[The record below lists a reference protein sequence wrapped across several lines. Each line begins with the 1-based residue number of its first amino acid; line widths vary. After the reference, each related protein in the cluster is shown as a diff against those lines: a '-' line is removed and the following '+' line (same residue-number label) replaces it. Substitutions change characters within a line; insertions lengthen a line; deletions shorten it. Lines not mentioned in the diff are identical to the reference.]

1 MNRTLEFRS
10 SDAPVPKTRR
20 LSLRSKSSFDCS
32 FELWDENYFSVER
45 KISQLEGVHY
55 AAFNINKV
63 KRDNSPELVNLIED
77 QQVTC
82 LDADNPDN
90 WVVRIHPVLQH
101 VNSLHKQIKKDNTQS
116 DSQIIDEKDYMND
129 LVEVNIPNSQEL
141 QRTSED
147 IRKIGRVK
155 AVYLTRNLKSAQRG
169 KRNPRESFRE
179 DVISFSNKQ
188 QESRMKLRYTLT
200 ELCDTELE
208 YSRAL
213 RQLSDVLDSL
223 NGKIILNGPDNSEKI
238 LDYPKSIHDNIK
250 GLQYTLKRII
260 EFCGMFLEKLPLY
273 SSDPGKS
280 AECFTKTP
288 YRWYDYTIFF
298 IHLNYFINDLLQIT
312 TQNIEILFS
321 LSNTN
326 SIETSTILMNNS
338 IDCSSFNQFN
348 SISIRNLL
356 EFLNLPRKRLN
367 IYNGLLKDLI
377 RYITND
383 HSSSLNNL
391 ELAMIYINRAQRCS
405 EEFIHF
411 WLKVDVNFNELFNI
425 NNLNEN
431 RLLLFDDCIPP
442 PIIRITDIKI
452 GQHKNI
458 QLDQNEMK
466 MERLILLPDHLLSLK
481 NVNEENSVYC
491 WKVTRVINLDE
502 LRVGEYGNDGND
514 ETSFE
519 LWNISG
525 EAPIKLI
532 FRITCP
538 NIISRNAWVEDIR
551 YAIKEKLHNSI
562 ESANISKSIVESHI
576 EAYWNSKKR
585 FSGIMELSPCPSE
598 SINEMYFDAIENI
611 QQINSQNIHTTQ
623 LSHIEKCEVIK
634 TSFNQKSTS
643 SSSYYTAE
651 EPIDENE
658 KDQSPSTKL
667 FESYSTLDG
676 VQTPFSEDQQSLA
689 DFQMSPENRGN
700 QTQQI
705 TTTSTNSTGTD
716 TCAKQLT
723 VNAGEQI
730 QFNASFTITGP
741 VAYETTWYMNGAPM
755 KPDIGAEMIL
765 SDRDT
770 RLLISNADPLI
781 HSGTYS
787 CRCRLFEGTET
798 AVYFC
803 VNILTA
809 KLDQNNTNDN
819 ESDQLKL
826 TNFMQTN
833 VFNPITKEL
842 DLPIGKLLEIQ
853 VKIDEETALKLMNN
867 SKENI
872 QVNWYQN
879 STLIEPSSTCEMLKI
894 NDQFILRSTTN
905 HLQPDKL
912 YNYTCILRLPEN
924 SSMSPAP
931 SITIPVSFHCP
942 TVKELETEFKNCI
955 DKNKVTV
962 ENNPVFE
969 VELEEDDAFQLKI
982 PIHNGSQNQDFVVWW
997 THEDELLTGNH
1008 LTSNEREYNCS
1019 FELNKQSNEM
1029 MTKLSKTSTG
1039 TTDSGIYKCWTV
1051 SQSLKDNAVKCT
1063 NVRVKVRQEEARL
1076 SEKLNDKKKEE
1087 GEKLQEDKISMIDG
1101 VETNHL
1107 SKKDVEINKGVPS
1120 MKKEG
1125 EEEERREEKSFN
1137 GKEEDL
1143 KKRGSD
1149 VMKRKEEIVRLTRDE
1164 EETPKKQVEEKGKDK
1179 EEEEETEMKRKD
1191 EEKAE
1196 STRGEKVETKRKEE
1210 ETVKKEEEEVERK
1223 RKDEEKAES
1232 TRGEKVET
1240 KRKEEETVKK
1250 EEEEVERKRKDEE
1263 KAESTRGEKVETKRK
1278 EEETVKKEEEEVER
1292 KRKDEE
1298 KAESTRGLKVETK
1311 RKEEETVKKE
1321 EEEVERKRKD
1331 EEKAESTRG
1340 EKVETKRKEEET
1352 VKKEEEEVER
1362 KRKDEEETEST
1373 LLEVVE
1379 FRRKEIEVSKMKKE
1393 KAETETK

>member
-20 LSLRSKSSFDCS
+20 LSLRSKRSFDCS

-63 KRDNSPELVNLIED
+63 KRENSPELVNLIED

-116 DSQIIDEKDYMND
+116 DSQIIDETDYMND
-129 LVEVNIPNSQEL
+129 LVEVSVSNSQEL
-141 QRTSED
+141 SRACEE
-147 IRKIGRVK
+147 IKKIGRVK

-213 RQLSDVLDSL
+213 RQLSDILDSL
-223 NGKIILNGPDNSEKI
+223 NGKIILN
-238 LDYPKSIHDNIK
+238 
-250 GLQYTLKRII
+250 
-260 EFCGMFLEKLPLY
+260 MFLEKLPLY

-280 AECFTKTP
+280 AECFTKT
-288 YRWYDYTIFF
+288 
-298 IHLNYFINDLLQIT
+298 
-312 TQNIEILFS
+312 
-321 LSNTN
+321 
-326 SIETSTILMNNS
+326 
-338 IDCSSFNQFN
+338 
-348 SISIRNLL
+348 
-356 EFLNLPRKRLN
+356 
-367 IYNGLLKDLI
+367 
-377 RYITND
+377 
-383 HSSSLNNL
+383 
-391 ELAMIYINRAQRCS
+391 
-405 EEFIHF
+405 
-411 WLKVDVNFNELFNI
+411 
-425 NNLNEN
+425 
-431 RLLLFDDCIPP
+431 
-442 PIIRITDIKI
+442 TDIKI

-481 NVNEENSVYC
+481 NVNEDNSVYC
-491 WKVTRVINLDE
+491 WKLDE

-551 YAIKEKLHNSI
+551 YAIKEKQ
-562 ESANISKSIVESHI
+562 SANISKSIVESHI

-611 QQINSQNIHTTQ
+611 QQINTQNIHTTQ
-623 LSHIEKCEVIK
+623 LSHIDKCEVIK

-658 KDQSPSTKL
+658 KDQAPSTNL

-700 QTQQI
+700 QTQQL
-705 TTTSTNSTGTD
+705 TTTSTNLTGTD

-853 VKIDEETALKLMNN
+853 VKIDEETVWKLMNN

-894 NDQFILRSTTN
+894 NDRFILRSTTN

-982 PIHNGSQNQDFVVWW
+982 PIQNGSQNQDFVVWW
-997 THEDELLTGNH
+997 THEDELLTV
-1008 LTSNEREYNCS
+1008 
-1019 FELNKQSNEM
+1019 
-1029 MTKLSKTSTG
+1029 
-1039 TTDSGIYKCWTV
+1039 YKC
-1051 SQSLKDNAVKCT
+1051 
-1063 NVRVKVRQEEARL
+1063 
-1076 SEKLNDKKKEE
+1076 
-1087 GEKLQEDKISMIDG
+1087 
-1101 VETNHL
+1101 
-1107 SKKDVEINKGVPS
+1107 
-1120 MKKEG
+1120 
-1125 EEEERREEKSFN
+1125 
-1137 GKEEDL
+1137 
-1143 KKRGSD
+1143 
-1149 VMKRKEEIVRLTRDE
+1149 
-1164 EETPKKQVEEKGKDK
+1164 
-1179 EEEEETEMKRKD
+1179 
-1191 EEKAE
+1191 
-1196 STRGEKVETKRKEE
+1196 
-1210 ETVKKEEEEVERK
+1210 
-1223 RKDEEKAES
+1223 
-1232 TRGEKVET
+1232 
-1240 KRKEEETVKK
+1240 
-1250 EEEEVERKRKDEE
+1250 
-1263 KAESTRGEKVETKRK
+1263 
-1278 EEETVKKEEEEVER
+1278 
-1292 KRKDEE
+1292 
-1298 KAESTRGLKVETK
+1298 
-1311 RKEEETVKKE
+1311 
-1321 EEEVERKRKD
+1321 
-1331 EEKAESTRG
+1331 
-1340 EKVETKRKEEET
+1340 
-1352 VKKEEEEVER
+1352 
-1362 KRKDEEETEST
+1362 
-1373 LLEVVE
+1373 
-1379 FRRKEIEVSKMKKE
+1379 
-1393 KAETETK
+1393 